1 MLHEFEFS
9 CSIGITK
16 IRKMEKC
23 LIVAIADNGAIGK
36 NNELLWHIS
45 EDLKFFRRTTLGCPV
60 IMGRKTFESI
70 GRPLPKRQN
79 IVVSRRGFEAPE
91 GVTVVGSLEDAYKA
105 VEQVLSENQAAAA
118 PASASVTSDPASVTP
133 DQIGTPRLFIMG
145 GGQIYAQALPDMD
158 RLIITHVHTVIE
170 DADTFFPAIDPA
182 VWQVAERSELMTD
195 PETGYTFEFVTYCRA
210 R

>member
-1 MLHEFEFS
+1 
-9 CSIGITK
+9 
-16 IRKMEKC
+16 MEKC

-91 GVTVVGSLEDAYKA
+91 GVTVVGSLEEAYKA
-105 VEQVLSENQAAAA
+105 VES
-118 PASASVTSDPASVTP
+118 
-133 DQIGTPRLFIMG
+133 PRLFIMG

>member
-1 MLHEFEFS
+1 
-9 CSIGITK
+9 
-16 IRKMEKC
+16 MEKC

-45 EDLKFFRRTTLGCPV
+45 EDLKFLKRTTLGCPV

-91 GVTVVGSLEDAYKA
+91 GVVVVGSLEEAYDT
-105 VEQVLSENQAAAA
+105 VISNLSGNLQE
-118 PASASVTSDPASVTP
+118 
-133 DQIGTPRLFIMG
+133 DQPSRLFIMG

-170 DADTFFPAIDPA
+170 DADTFFPSIDPII
-182 VWQVAERSELMTD
+182 WQVAERSELMTD
-195 PETGYTFEFVTYCRA
+195 PETGYTFEFVTYLRV